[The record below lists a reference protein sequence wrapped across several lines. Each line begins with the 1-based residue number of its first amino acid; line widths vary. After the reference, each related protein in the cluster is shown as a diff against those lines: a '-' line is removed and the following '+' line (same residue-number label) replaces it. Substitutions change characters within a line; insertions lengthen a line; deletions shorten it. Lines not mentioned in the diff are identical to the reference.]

1 MKVSYQPTR
10 SNRLIAAWQPT
21 LKYQPQG
28 LPPEPNRFRPLE
40 STLDYRN
47 PSSMY
52 KGELQSTL
60 SNRMVFNVVAGYGG
74 YLADYAPWRSNFA
87 GPVENGNPPRMDRE
101 TGLNLG
107 ANPKTNLEYRDKWQV
122 DSGLSM
128 FPERL
133 FGGQH
138 ELKVGTTLYWRRN
151 SVGWRVHPSGD
162 YTLIFD
168 RVNNVHA
175 AEIQIRNSPTQ
186 PDSRANYYA
195 GYIKDTWRV
204 TDRLTLNLGLRIEQ
218 QKALLPEQSKEA
230 SPQFPTLFPRGVVRR
245 PRRPDMEHRCS
256 AIGARVGRGQQ
267 DHRKSDVRAIRQ
279 WHG

>member
-1 MKVSYQPTR
+1 MTHGPLKISYQPTR

-60 SNRMVFNVVAGYGG
+60 SNRMVFNVVGG
-74 YLADYAPWRSNFA
+74 IWRLPCGLCAVAFGLRRARRGRQSSA
-87 GPVENGNPPRMDRE
+87 
-101 TGLNLG
+101 TGSRDTAQPG
-107 ANPKTNLEYRDKWQV
+107 ANPKTNLEYRDKWQM
-122 DSGLSM
+122 DSGLSV
-128 FPERL
+128 FPERFL
-133 FGGQH
+133 GGQH

-168 RVNNVHA
+168 RVNNVSDTP

-204 TDRLTLNLGLRIEQ
+204 NDRADIESRRALGAAERRCCRN
-218 QKALLPEQSKEA
+218 
-230 SPQFPTLFPRGVVRR
+230 SPRKPV
-245 PRRPDMEHRCS
+245 PDSRRCS
-256 AIGARVGRGQQ
+256 PRPITTAWM
-267 DHRKSDVRAIRQ
+267 S
-279 WHG
+279 